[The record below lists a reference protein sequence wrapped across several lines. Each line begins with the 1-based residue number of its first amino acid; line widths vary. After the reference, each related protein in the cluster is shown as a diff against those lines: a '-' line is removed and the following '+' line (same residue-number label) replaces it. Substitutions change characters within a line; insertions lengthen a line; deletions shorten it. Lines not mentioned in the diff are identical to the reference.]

1 MARSMG
7 IVGVG
12 RSSYVGESDGGVKRW
27 MAMEARNLSDVAG
40 ERKYR
45 RRMDGEIPR

>member
-7 IVGVG
+7 IVGAG
-12 RSSYVGESDGGVKRW
+12 RSSYVVDGNGGVKSW